1 MGKIQLE
8 AQKSPL
14 LIIGGHNLATEI
26 RETAEQVYEGEI
38 YNVIADDDNCNYTFI
53 RDSELKD
60 FVSHHK
66 DAKYIIG
73 FTIKKLRDKYKELFK
88 QLGIEPQ
95 TIISP
100 CAYISSS
107 ATIGTG
113 SFIGPHAVISTNV
126 HIGDYDVI
134 NFLVGIGHDAVL
146 GDDVVVNPGA
156 KISGHCVI
164 GSNSL
169 VGANSFVHQGISI
182 YENSIVDAMTH
193 VRKGCKEATL
203 YSDKNSKQ
211 IRVPNILTE

>member
-1 MGKIQLE
+1 MGKIELDVK
-8 AQKSPL
+8 KSPL
-14 LIIGGHNLATEI
+14 LIVGGQNLATEI
-26 RETAEQVYEGEI
+26 RETAEQVFEGDI
-38 YNVIADDDNCNYTFI
+38 YNVIADDDDCKYTFI
-53 RDSELKD
+53 RDSDIKE
-60 FVSHHK
+60 FVSCHQEV
-66 DAKYIIG
+66 KYILG

-88 QLGIEPQ
+88 QLGVEPQ

-100 CAYISSS
+100 RAYVSSS
-107 ATIGTG
+107 SIIGKG
-113 SFIGPHAVISTNV
+113 SFIGPNAVISTNV
-126 HIGDYDVI
+126 HIGNYDVI

-182 YENSIVDAMTH
+182 SDNSIVDAMTH

-211 IRVPNILTE
+211 IRVPNLLTE